1 MAAELAAYPFTVQD
15 AQTPSHTF
23 YIHPNESPST
33 VLVSPSLSEGNYHN
47 WARAMK
53 MSLLTKNKLGFVD
66 GSIAEPPQ
74 DHPVSP
80 FWQRC
85 NMLVLSWLIKSMSVE
100 IAQSILWRDKAIDVW
115 KELSERF
122 SQADLFRISELQ
134 EEIFS
139 LKQGDNS
146 VSKFYTSMK
155 ILWDEL
161 DVLNPLP
168 VCTCNPRCS
177 CGAIKNI
184 EDERNKN
191 QVVRFLRGLN
201 DQYSGVRSQL
211 MLLDTLPNV
220 NRVFALIAQQERQF
234 AAENVSGS
242 RALMASRENSNDNRG
257 SSSDHSRNYHSNS
270 GNSGGCSS
278 SSSGNNRYTTK
289 KCSYCGKM
297 GHTIEDCYKKH
308 GFPPGFKFKNP
319 KYAGK
324 SANLAH
330 TTDEDQ
336 ESTSQENASGQEATR
351 FGFTADQYH
360 HLLALLPAP
369 ETKSSTS
376 QHGASVNSCAQVLPT
391 KNGYQCLEDD
401 WHS

>member
-1 MAAELAAYPFTVQD
+1 MAAEQAPYPFTVQD
-15 AQTPSHTF
+15 AQTASHTL

-33 VLVSPSLSEGNYHN
+33 VLVSPPLSEGNYHN

-66 GSIAEPPQ
+66 GTIAEPPQ
-74 DHPVSP
+74 DHPVLP

-85 NMLVLSWLIKSMSVE
+85 NMLVLSWLIKSISVE
-100 IAQSILWRDKAIDVW
+100 IAQSILWRDKATDVW
-115 KELSERF
+115 KELRERF
-122 SQADLFRISELQ
+122 AQADLFRISELQ

-155 ILWDEL
+155 TLWDEL
-161 DVLNPLP
+161 DILNPLP
-168 VCTCNPRCS
+168 VCTCNPRCA

-201 DQYSGVRSQL
+201 DQFSGVRSQL
-211 MLLDTLPNV
+211 MLLDNLPNV

-234 AAENVSGS
+234 SFENVSGS
-242 RALMASRENSNDNRG
+242 RALIASRENSNDNRG
-257 SSSDHSRNYHSNS
+257 SQSDHNRNSQSNY
-270 GNSGGCSS
+270 GGCQ
-278 SSSGNNRYTTK
+278 SSSGNNRYSSK

-297 GHTIEDCYKKH
+297 GHTVEDCYKKH

-319 KYAGK
+319 KYAQR

-330 TTDEDQ
+330 STGGFVMVLNSLSRRHELMHTT
-336 ESTSQENASGQEATR
+336 
-351 FGFTADQYH
+351 
-360 HLLALLPAP
+360 
-369 ETKSSTS
+369 
-376 QHGASVNSCAQVLPT
+376 
-391 KNGYQCLEDD
+391 
-401 WHS
+401 

>member
-1 MAAELAAYPFTVQD
+1 MAAEPAAYPFTVQD
-15 AQTPSHTF
+15 AQTASHTF

-33 VLVSPSLSEGNYHN
+33 VLVSPPLSEGNYHN

-100 IAQSILWRDKAIDVW
+100 IAQSILWRDKATDVW
-115 KELSERF
+115 KELRERF

-139 LKQGDNS
+139 LKQGDS
-146 VSKFYTSMK
+146 FVSKFYTSMK
-155 ILWDEL
+155 TLWDEL
-161 DVLNPLP
+161 DILNPLP

-184 EDERNKN
+184 EEERNKN
-191 QVVRFLRGLN
+191 QVVRFLKGLN
-201 DQYSGVRSQL
+201 DQFSGVRSQL

-234 AAENVSGS
+234 SAENISGS
-242 RALMASRENSNDNRG
+242 KAMMASRESSHDNRG
-257 SSSDHSRNYHSNS
+257 GASTSHSGSSQSQSNSGYHSSQSSSGGYHSNS
-270 GNSGGCSS
+270 GG
-278 SSSGNNRYTTK
+278 NRYSSK

-297 GHTIEDCYKKH
+297 GHTVDDCYKKH

-319 KYAGK
+319 KYANK
-324 SANLAH
+324 SANCVHIA
-330 TTDEDQ
+330 DDDQ
-336 ESTSQENASGQEATR
+336 DSEGGSSGQDTR

-360 HLLALLPAP
+360 HLLALLPTS
-369 ETKSSTS
+369 ESKSSSS
-376 QHGASVNSCAQVLPT
+376 QHTAV
-391 KNGYQCLEDD
+391 
-401 WHS
+401 